1 MMKRILLTLI
11 MTVAFAASSFAQA
24 TITTRK
30 AKVADFTTRTTR
42 MVLTGDAIFDGA
54 FRQEVS
60 SRWLISP
67 FEFCTREEYEAT
79 KTSTKYYFLMAVDSR
94 RKKEAEP
101 GLAVL
106 SLVKGGPE
114 EGDAAVTSFEVLNVP
129 YASAEDPSGREYVLL
144 PALLDAIQAYMKE
157 AMMTDTSILGV
168 PGKTCNR
175 LLKAARMKIVFSS
188 DDIAPVAKMP
198 DNASDKDIV
207 VMDEDD
213 ADELFAAGEPETL
226 VSFVIAPSDPSA
238 KGSVCYTML
247 VSADTH
253 EIYYCGRHA
262 VKDASKAGFLSD
274 ELKLITLTRK

>member
-1 MMKRILLTLI
+1 MKRILLTL
-11 MTVAFAASSFAQA
+11 VLAAAFAVSSFSQV

-30 AKVADFTTRTTR
+30 AKVSDFTTRTTR
-42 MVLTGDAIFDGA
+42 MVLTGDAIFDGV

-67 FEFCTREEYEAT
+67 FEFCTREEYENS
-79 KTSTKYYFLMAVDSR
+79 KTSQEYYFLMPVDSR
-94 RKKEAEP
+94 RKKESEP

-106 SLVKGGPE
+106 TLLKGGPE
-114 EGDAAVTSFEVLNVP
+114 EGDATVTSFEILSVP
-129 YASAEDPSGREYVLL
+129 YASAEDPSGREFVLL
-144 PALLDAIQAYMKE
+144 PALLDAIQSYMKE
-157 AMMTDTSILGV
+157 AMITDTSILGV

-175 LLKAARMKIVFSS
+175 LLKAGKMKIVFAQS
-188 DDIAPVAKMP
+188 DIAPAAKMP
-198 DNASDKDIV
+198 DNISDKNIV

-226 VSFVIAPSDPSA
+226 VSFVIAPTDPSS

-274 ELKLITLTRK
+274 ELKIITLTRK